1 MSTQFDDSFRS
12 YARPA
17 GLSYLI
23 IILFGIGAEM
33 ALRGPLIDWTS
44 AEATAQALRDHSGL
58 FRLSIGADM
67 IMALCDVVLAVL
79 LYRILRP
86 VDEVLALLAMVL
98 RLVQMAI
105 VMGSALYLVQAEQV
119 LASGSNVLI
128 PLSLHAAGYDLG
140 LLFFGAN
147 TLITAVLLC
156 RSDRAPVWLSAALG
170 AAGVVYLVGSLSR
183 FVAPDFNAAMQLAYL
198 LPLIAE
204 TGFCLWLLFAARA
217 GRAQPQPA

>member
-1 MSTQFDDSFRS
+1 MSVQFDNNFRS

-23 IILFGIGAEM
+23 IILFGISAELL
-33 ALRGPLIDWTS
+33 LRGPLIDWSS
-44 AEATAQALRDHSGL
+44 AETTARALREHASL
-58 FRLSIGADM
+58 FRLSLGADM

-86 VDEVLALLAMVL
+86 VNEALALLAMVL

-105 VMGSALYLVQAEQV
+105 VMGSMLYLVEAELAVATGGDV
-119 LASGSNVLI
+119 LD
-128 PLSLHAAGYDLG
+128 PLRLHAAGYDLG

-156 RSDRAPVWLSAALG
+156 RSDRAPVWLAAALG
-170 AAGVVYLVGSLSR
+170 AAGVVYLTGSLSR
-183 FVAPDFNAAMQLAYL
+183 FVAPDFNASMQIAYL

-204 TGFCLWLLFAARA
+204 TGFCLWLLFAARPPE
-217 GRAQPQPA
+217 AQVQQA